1 MALRETSDFWL
12 RVAGFSG
19 ALAVGL
25 GAFGAHGL
33 KARVTVQSLHTVS
46 RSHSPLRLTPAP
58 RLCPGPLQDAALLK
72 VWDTGAQY
80 HLVHSLGI
88 GLAAVSN
95 NGRPS
100 PLAAACFAGGI
111 VLFSG
116 SLYTITLT
124 GNRKLG
130 MVAPIGGLAY
140 MAGWTMLALR
150 K

>member
-33 KARVTVQSLHTVS
+33 KARVT
-46 RSHSPLRLTPAP
+46 
-58 RLCPGPLQDAALLK
+58 DAALLK